1 MSYVAKV
8 LEPDEEIRYL
18 AKLSWT
24 AYVPGVLAIVVAI
37 AIAVFGMTYSVDH
50 VFVYGIGALLAAVIG
65 LIGVLMVASAFY
77 QRWTTEIAVTNRRV
91 ILKRGLVVRHTIEMN
106 MSKVES
112 VDVAQSILGRILN
125 YGNVTIRGTGS
136 SLEPIN
142 GIDNPLAFRSSI
154 TSI

>member
-8 LEPDEEIRYL
+8 LEPGEEIRYQ
-18 AKLSWT
+18 AQLSWT
-24 AYVPGVLAIVVAI
+24 IFVPGALAIIAAI
-37 AIAVFGMTYSVDH
+37 LIALLGMHFGNDH
-50 VFVYGIGALLAAVIG
+50 LYVYDAAKILAAVVG
-65 LIGVLMVASAFY
+65 LIGILMMLAAFY
-77 QRWTTEIAVTNRRV
+77 QRWTTEIAVTNKRV
-91 ILKRGLVVRHTIEMN
+91 ILKRGLVVRRTIEMN

-112 VDVAQSILGRILN
+112 VDVVQSILGRLLG
-125 YGNVTIRGTGS
+125 YGDVTIRGTGS